1 MSQSAPPVRLMYL
14 WLALAEVS
22 GLYLALALLSRY
34 LAGDFIISAV
44 VMAVYA
50 LAFLVSLMVLG
61 PWRLWLSIALGV
73 ISVGVVA
80 GLVSSR
86 ITSAIDPDAVWTAG
100 FQVVMAGMAWWLGAT
115 AVPND
120 TDYVRLVVRF
130 QWWLPLLLLLAGLE
144 GQSFLPVMLF
154 ALGGAIMLAL
164 GRWYDSLR
172 MTGMVLRSPRSWMLA
187 AGFAAVAVP
196 VIAVFFALSPGAAA
210 AVIKGLSAGAGW
222 LFPPPSVTTAEPQF
236 AFKLSCDFK
245 PEDEG
250 MMELPEPVS
259 GSPQPLSPWMAWVT
273 IALVLAVVTAGVV
286 IAAMRL
292 RWRRIREPGPVRIET
307 VAIGMGLRA
316 GLVELLRRI
325 AVALASLVRR
335 VGGMFRPRASEM
347 EEQATTVRAIYRSL
361 LAWAARRGLPRLPS
375 QTPLEYQR
383 YLVAVYPGLAG
394 DFGAITAAYMDVRYG
409 RAIVADEVL
418 RMVKE
423 AWGRVGMS
431 VGSTEHVRESG
442 G

>member
-14 WLALAEVS
+14 WLALAEMS

-44 VMAVYA
+44 VMAVYV
-50 LAFLVSLMVLG
+50 LAFVVSLMVLG

-80 GLVSSR
+80 LLVSSR
-86 ITSAIDPDAVWTAG
+86 ITAAIDPDAMWMAG
-100 FQVVMAGMAWWLGAT
+100 FQVVMAGTAWWLGAM

-120 TDYVRLVVRF
+120 T
-130 QWWLPLLLLLAGLE
+130 
-144 GQSFLPVMLF
+144 

-172 MTGMVLRSPRSWMLA
+172 MTGAVLRPPRSWMLA
-187 AGFAAVAVP
+187 AALAAVAVP
-196 VIAVFFALSPGAAA
+196 LIAVFFALSPRAAA
-210 AVIKGLSAGAGW
+210 AVVNGLSAAAGW
-222 LFPPPSVTTAEPQF
+222 LFPPPSVATSEPQF
-236 AFKLSCDFK
+236 TFKLSCDFK

-250 MMELPEPVS
+250 MMELPEPVK
-259 GSPQPLSPWMAWVT
+259 GSPQPLAPWVAWATV
-273 IALVLAVVTAGVV
+273 AFVLAVVIAGVV
-286 IAAMRL
+286 IAAMRF
-292 RWRRIREPGPVRIET
+292 RWRRTRESVPVRIET

-316 GLVELLRRI
+316 GLLELLRRI
-325 AVALASLVRR
+325 ATALASLVRR
-335 VGGMFRPRASEM
+335 VGGMFRPWASEM

-361 LAWAARRGLPRLPS
+361 LDWAARRGLPRLPS

-394 DFGAITAAYMDVRYG
+394 DFGTITAVYMDVRYG
-409 RAIVADEVL
+409 RAMVADGVL

-423 AWGRVGMS
+423 AWGRVRTS
-431 VGSTEHVRESG
+431 VESTEHARESG